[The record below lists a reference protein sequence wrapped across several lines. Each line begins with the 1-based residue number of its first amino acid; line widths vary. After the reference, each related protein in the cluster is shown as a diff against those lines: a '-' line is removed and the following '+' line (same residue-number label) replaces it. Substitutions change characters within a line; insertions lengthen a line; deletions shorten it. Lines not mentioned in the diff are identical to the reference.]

1 MRNNT
6 TFTSAISN
14 IEFPENDRVSGKT
27 IRTSILN
34 LILEDFPDFD
44 VNDSISVQELN
55 VYREKYISKFLQT
68 EISQLSKLEKD
79 VVRSLGDDTSFVAKV
94 EEEVD
99 TRNYGQI
106 VADKVAAFGG
116 SWTFII
122 AFFVFIS
129 IWIGS
134 NVIIFTNKEFDP
146 YPFILLNLILSCIAA
161 LQAPVIMMSQNRQE
175 EKDRE
180 RAKKDYMI
188 NLKSEL
194 EIRMLDE
201 KLDHLIMHQQQE
213 LIEIQKVQIEN
224 QGSVRALIKVEGIH
238 QSTQGKQLLP
248 FVLRLYFYENSNSI
262 RAIHSFVYDADEN
275 HDFIKGIGFRFDA
288 LLKDFD
294 KAEEILQSAYEKEP
308 SEAVIY
314 DHYGDVLWTNGKQ
327 IQARYVWQNAIKLKN
342 IEQDLK
348 ESINKKIIFGLDDA
362 DKNKS

>member
-1 MRNNT
+1 MRSNK

-14 IEFPENDRVSGKT
+14 IEFPEHDRVSGKT

-34 LILEDFPDFD
+34 LILEDFPNFD
-44 VNDSISVQELN
+44 VNDSIAVQELN

-122 AFFVFIS
+122 AFFIFIS

-134 NVIIFTNKEFDP
+134 NVFIFTHKEFDP
-146 YPFILLNLILSCIAA
+146 YPFILLDLILSCVAA

-194 EIRMLDE
+194 EIRMLDD
-201 KLDHLIMHQQQE
+201 KIDHLVMHQQQE
-213 LIEIQKVQIEN
+213 LIEIQKVQIEMMN
-224 QGSVRALIKVEGIH
+224 
-238 QSTQGKQLLP
+238 
-248 FVLRLYFYENSNSI
+248 
-262 RAIHSFVYDADEN
+262 D
-275 HDFIKGIGFRFDA
+275 
-288 LLKDFD
+288 
-294 KAEEILQSAYEKEP
+294 ILNRMK
-308 SEAVIY
+308 
-314 DHYGDVLWTNGKQ
+314 
-327 IQARYVWQNAIKLKN
+327 
-342 IEQDLK
+342 
-348 ESINKKIIFGLDDA
+348 
-362 DKNKS
+362 